1 MNTADE
7 LQNMQARGADRI
19 VCWYSCGAASAVA
32 TKLTITANACLENP
46 LPLIVV
52 RCVVNEEHEDN
63 NRFTKDCE
71 TWFGLD
77 VQKAYREVYGSSIYS
92 VFSKRRYISGI
103 GGAPCTLELKKRVRE
118 NLQKPNDIH
127 VLGYCREEI
136 KRFDRFLD
144 ANADLHVLAPLVEEG
159 LSHSDALGM
168 LARYRIELPVM
179 YKLGYNH
186 NNCIG
191 CVKSTGAGYWN
202 KIRDD
207 FPEQFNKMAEFSRSL
222 GVRLIK
228 IGKDR
233 VFLDELPKGIGRYKD
248 EPEVQCGAFCEM
260 ALDAIDNT
268 TEKP

>member
-1 MNTADE
+1 MQTTFE
-7 LQNMQARGADRI
+7 LQQLQARGANRI

-32 TKLTITANACLENP
+32 TKLTISANSLLREP
-46 LPLIVV
+46 LPLVVV
-52 RCVVNEEHEDN
+52 RCLVDEEHEDN
-63 NRFTKDCE
+63 DRFTKDCE
-71 TWFGLD
+71 KWFD
-77 VQKAYREVYGSSIYS
+77 NPVQEAISEVYGSSIYG

-103 GGAPCTLELKKRVRE
+103 AGAPCTLELKKRIRE
-118 NLQKPNDIH
+118 KFQQPNDIH
-127 VLGYCREEI
+127 VMGYCSEEI

-159 LSHSDALGM
+159 LTHSDALGM
-168 LARYRIELPVM
+168 LSRYGIEIPAM

-207 FPEQFNKMAEFSRSL
+207 FPEQFNKMAAFSRTLS
-222 GVRLIK
+222 VRLIK

-233 VFLDELPKGIGRYKD
+233 VYLDELPRGIGRYQD
-248 EPEVQCGAFCEM
+248 EPEVQCGAFCE
-260 ALDAIDNT
+260 LKSIEIDDTKN
-268 TEKP
+268 

>member
-1 MNTADE
+1 VD
-7 LQNMQARGADRI
+7 
-19 VCWYSCGAASAVA
+19 
-32 TKLTITANACLENP
+32 
-46 LPLIVV
+46 
-52 RCVVNEEHEDN
+52 EEHEDN
-63 NRFTKDCE
+63 ERFTRDCE
-71 TWFGLD
+71 SWFGVK
-77 VQKAYREVYGSSIYS
+77 VQEVSSEVYGSSIYG

-103 GGAPCTLELKKRVRE
+103 AGAPCTLELKKRVRE
-118 NLQKPNDIH
+118 SIQKPNDIH
-127 VLGYCREEI
+127 VMGYCSEEI

-144 ANADLHVLAPLVEEG
+144 ANADLYVLAPLVEEG

-168 LARYRIELPVM
+168 LSRYGIEIPAM

-207 FPEQFNKMAEFSRSL
+207 FPEQFNKMAAFSRTL

-233 VFLDELPKGIGRYKD
+233 VYLDELPRGFGRYQD
-248 EPEVQCGAFCEM
+248 EPEVQCGAFCE
-260 ALDAIDNT
+260 LKSIEIDGKEN
-268 TEKP
+268 